1 MISFGYQQS
10 NVDHT
15 MFIRHYKGKRT
26 LFIVYFD
33 VVMTGDDKEEMA
45 RLKKI
50 LVSELRSKIWKTTI
64 FPRN

>member
-1 MISFGYQQS
+1 
-10 NVDHT
+10 

-26 LFIVYFD
+26 PFIVYFD